1 MKFLPCLLCL
11 FFFFACSAFLAAQ
24 ASKTVHQTFMLDGAQ
39 KVNINVV
46 GTKVEIRETK
56 GSRVLVEM
64 SIKLSV
70 PNERLLDYVI
80 NNGRY
85 DLLHELNN
93 ATGELTITSPRT
105 NNVLLVKGQEC
116 YEDLTYVIYL
126 PAAVKFANNSTI
138 ENSRD

>member
-1 MKFLPCLLCL
+1 M
-11 FFFFACSAFLAAQ
+11 AFWGCCTWLSAQ
-24 ASKTVHQTFMLDGAQ
+24 ASKTVHQTFQLDGAQ

-46 GTKVEIRETK
+46 GTKVDIRETK
-56 GSRVLVEM
+56 GSRVLIEM
-64 SIKLSV
+64 SIRLSV

-85 DLLHELNN
+85 DLLHELNLT
-93 ATGELTITSPRT
+93 TGELTITSPRT

-116 YEDLTYVIYL
+116 YEEITYVVYL
-126 PAAVKFANNSTI
+126 PTTVKFANNSTI